1 MDFLF
6 LVLFFLYS
14 GGELICLLPLLSSTF
29 TVHLNQ
35 LLRFRFGSRLIV
47 VCAKS
52 VFGEPEISL
61 TMQKQ
66 SNVFASNATH
76 QFPFQMR
83 CAAYPFF

>member
-1 MDFLF
+1 MIFF
-6 LVLFFLYS
+6 YFFYFFLILE
-14 GGELICLLPLLSSTF
+14 GELVCLPPLLSSTF

-35 LLRFRFGSRLIV
+35 LLRVRFWSRLIV

-52 VFGEPEISL
+52 VFREPEICQ

-76 QFPFQMR
+76 QFSFQM
-83 CAAYPFF
+83 